1 MFLFIVP
8 GLWAQ
13 DIFKKMCM
21 DLFSVLLL
29 WKTYEQR
36 IRHNKQKHYFNY
48 FGKTMAQIVFL
59 LIVPGLRSFFCFKKN
74 INKWAKRRVRKPCFH
89 SWAATQ
95 GACGRP
101 NVSWHSMLLSQIS
114 MFVTIRIYIYIY
126 LIYIYI

>member
-1 MFLFIVP
+1 
-8 GLWAQ
+8 
-13 DIFKKMCM
+13 MCM

-59 LIVPGLRSFFCFKKN
+59 LIVPGLRSFCFKK
-74 INKWAKRRVRKPCFH
+74 
-89 SWAATQ
+89 
-95 GACGRP
+95 
-101 NVSWHSMLLSQIS
+101 IS

-126 LIYIYI
+126 IFNLYLYII